1 MTAIYQ
7 DLILAHAKAPRHF
20 GPFAAATA
28 RRTGTSPL
36 CGDEVELALALS
48 SGGALTGA
56 FTSKGCALCR
66 ASASL
71 MMAHV
76 IDVPPASAQSLAD
89 SFRAGFAAATPL
101 PAPRPELEA
110 LYELKPFATRRR
122 CVLLPWETLAETL
135 EDLR

>member
-7 DLILAHAKAPRHF
+7 DLILAHAKEPRHF
-20 GPFAAATA
+20 GPFAAATV

-36 CGDEVELALALS
+36 CGDEIELALALAPD
-48 SGGALTGA
+48 GALTGA

-76 IDVPPASAQSLAD
+76 IGVPSAAAQALAG
-89 SFRAGFAAATPL
+89 SFRAGFAAAPL
-101 PAPRPELEA
+101 PPAPRPDLEA